1 MVLLAMIPLNLLL
14 IAWVWFGRVIF
25 GVGGW
30 FLLVALL
37 FVVPVMLVALLTT
50 TVLAYTQAGRPR
62 HLTTAQAWSQVA
74 TWSLLFSWGLFQPD
88 FGDTSDSELS
98 FLTQVTGNR
107 TEAVLDAS
115 YTLSIVSALGA
126 TVAWLVLLTLLVV
139 ARQKAEPQQWG
150 AGPYAPTGS
159 TVTGGQP

>member
-1 MVLLAMIPLNLLL
+1 MIPVNLLL
-14 IAWVWFGRVIF
+14 IAWVWLGRVLF

-30 FLLVALL
+30 FLLIGLL
-37 FVVPVMLVALLTT
+37 FVVPIMLLALLLT

-62 HLTTAQAWSQVA
+62 HLTAPQAWSQVA

-88 FGDTSDSELS
+88 FGDTSDSEIS

-115 YTLSIVSALGA
+115 YTLAIVSALGA
-126 TVAWLVLLTLLVV
+126 TVAWLVLLSLLVV
-139 ARQKAEPQQWG
+139 ARQKAEPQPWG
-150 AGPYAPTGS
+150 HGPYTPAGPGAS
-159 TVTGGQP
+159 R